1 MICHGLIEPCRQT
14 WGVCACG
21 VRVCEAVRACVCVC
35 VCVVMMCVYGWC
47 NEVVVMAAVVL
58 HW

>member
-1 MICHGLIEPCRQT
+1 MG
-14 WGVCACG
+14 
-21 VRVCEAVRACVCVC
+21 CVCVC
-35 VCVVMMCVYGWC
+35 GVCVCVRLCVRVCMCGDDVYGWC